1 MTSFYFNLFSPYFL
15 QLYCPNGI
23 SPMGKWGYFPQ
34 EKPAVTGLRYPTYG
48 ACWLFCCLNKPLN
61 SGMDYQIFNLH
72 IDVNAC
78 DFTGWCMVCKG
89 L

>member
-34 EKPAVTGLRYPTYG
+34 EKPAATESTYC
-48 ACWLFCCLNKPLN
+48 ACWVSLCSHNPPN
-61 SGMDYQIFNLH
+61 SDMDYGIFNVRA
-72 IDVNAC
+72 DVNAQLH
-78 DFTGWCMVCKG
+78 TGVYGCCKS
-89 L
+89 LH